1 MFPLK
6 GNLYFTENK
15 GEKTIVP
22 VVPLISVALNAMGS
36 FSAPIY
42 LLEPSTLLNI
52 AKVFLILFFFSKKP
66 THCFVNSVLIL
77 YFIIPILLLTLNL
90 FLF

>member
-1 MFPLK
+1 MFPLE

-52 AKVFLILFFFSKKP
+52 AKVFLILFYFFSKSQL
-66 THCFVNSVLIL
+66 TVLSIL
-77 YFIIPILLLTLNL
+77 F
-90 FLF
+90 